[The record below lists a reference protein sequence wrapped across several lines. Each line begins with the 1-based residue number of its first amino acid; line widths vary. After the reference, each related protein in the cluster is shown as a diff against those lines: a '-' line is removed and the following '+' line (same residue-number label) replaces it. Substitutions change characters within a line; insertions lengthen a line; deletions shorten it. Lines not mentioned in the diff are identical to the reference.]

1 LAVEGDTAEAERT
14 MRLSWLVRVRRAL
27 QKLAGRRDAATNP
40 AQQRGEALAFA
51 WDGLRSE
58 PPFPGPI
65 DVVDVSGAELR
76 ARNLLVR
83 MLTSAQRAEFERREA
98 FTVEVPG
105 RGRFAILPRRTLNV
119 LDMESG
125 ECYCCV
131 TVTDVPL
138 FDLMLTQKLLLE
150 HDPEKFFAAAN
161 CPSEF
166 LFGPSPRS
174 MRRQRGG
181 APARVSASSL
191 SALPYAD
198 RTL

>member
-1 LAVEGDTAEAERT
+1 
-14 MRLSWLVRVRRAL
+14 MRISWLVRIRRAL
-27 QKLAGRRDAATNP
+27 QKLAGRQDAAGGQ
-40 AQQRGEALAFA
+40 AQQRGDTPAFA
-51 WDGLRSE
+51 WDGLSRE
-58 PPFPGPI
+58 PLSGPL
-65 DVVDVSGAELR
+65 DVIDVSGADLR
-76 ARNLLVR
+76 ARNLLLR
-83 MLTSAQRAEFERREA
+83 MLTPTQRAEFERRDA
-98 FTVEVPG
+98 FTVEVAG

-131 TVTDVPL
+131 TATDVPL

-150 HDPEKFFAAAN
+150 HDPDKFFAAAN

-174 MRRQRGG
+174 VRRQRGG
-181 APARVSASSL
+181 VPTRVRASSL